1 MVLMNKNI
9 NSQTLTAI
17 SKSLWIDGLRKET
30 KMNQFLQGIKEE
42 SNVSYTENHA
52 KGYKTTFNPIV
63 DMSFRLPS
71 YRDGEE
77 KLIVDFNDAV
87 AYDLEYAFKFLFYAR
102 DARQGA
108 GERKLFR
115 TILKQQAEN
124 HPQRIKKLLHLIPV
138 YGRWD
143 DLWVLLDTPLKNDV
157 VGLVNNQIQVD
168 RFSARDG
175 KPISL
180 LGKWLPSEQASSKI
194 TKRYS
199 HILRKGLMMSN
210 KQYRKLLSGMR
221 KYIDVVERK
230 MSSNE
235 WEDIDYE
242 KVPSKASINYNS
254 AFLRH
259 DGSRRREFL
268 EDVVRGEK
276 KINSSTL
283 YPYEIIEQLSIR
295 NHSLGSPDR
304 LAILA
309 QWKNLPNVLE
319 SGESTIVVMDSSG
332 SMFTRVGDTSAYNI
346 ALSLAAYCAERLP
359 DSYKDKVITFSQ
371 TPQYIE
377 LNGDIVDKISR
388 LKRYSEVDNTDIEK
402 VFDLILDTAVKH
414 ALPQEELPKNVLI
427 ISDMEFDVARSAIYY
442 NYRNNTYQE
451 ISEDTLFD
459 TIRKKYRKYSYE
471 LPHLIFWNVAS
482 RTNTIPEIKENIT
495 LVSGFS
501 QNMLKVALGGEY
513 SPWDNL
519 KKVLDSDRYKSIVV
533 KE

>member
-1 MVLMNKNI
+1 MRLAFLPLTYREIDKSRRKRMNFLEGLKHSSNI
-9 NSQTLTAI
+9 
-17 SKSLWIDGLRKET
+17 
-30 KMNQFLQGIKEE
+30 
-42 SNVSYTENHA
+42 SYTENNA
-52 KGYKTTFNPIV
+52 KGYSTTFNPIV
-63 DMSFRLPS
+63 DMSFRLPH
-71 YRDGEE
+71 YRND
-77 KLIVDFNDAV
+77 KNSALVDFNDALNFDITY
-87 AYDLEYAFKFLFYAR
+87 AYKFLFYIR
-102 DARQGA
+102 DVGSGA
-108 GERKLFR
+108 GERSLFR
-115 TILKQQAEN
+115 SIIAKEAN
-124 HPQRIKKLLHLIPV
+124 SHPKRIKELLHLIPE

-157 VGLVNNQIQVD
+157 VGLVSHQIQVD
-168 RFSARDG
+168 RYNARDG

-199 HILRKGLMMSN
+199 DILREGLKMSN

-230 MSSNE
+230 MSDNKWGE
-235 WEDIDYE
+235 VDYE
-242 KVPSKASINYNS
+242 KVPSKASINYNG

-259 DGSRRREFL
+259 DESRRREFL

-283 YPYEIIEQLSIR
+283 YPYEIIKQLP
-295 NHSLGSPDR
+295 NPNLSLGSPDR

-319 SGESTIVVMDSSG
+319 GGESTIVVMDSSG
-332 SMFTRVGDTSAYNI
+332 SMFSSVGNTSAYNI
-346 ALSLAAYCAERLP
+346 ALSLAAYCAEKLP
-359 DSYKDKVITFSQ
+359 DNYKDKVITFSQ
-371 TPQYIE
+371 TPRYIE
-377 LNGDIVDKISR
+377 LNGDIVDKIYKLQS
-388 LKRYSEVDNTDIEK
+388 YSEVANTDIEK

-414 ALPQEELPKNVLI
+414 ALLQEELPKNVLI
-427 ISDMEFDVARSAIYY
+427 ISDMEFDVARTANYSYY
-442 NYRNNTYQE
+442 RSNASQE
-451 ISEDTLFD
+451 VSEETLFD
-459 TIRKKYRKYSYE
+459 TIREKYRKYSYE

-482 RTNTIPEIKENIT
+482 RTNTIPEIKENVT

-513 SPWDNL
+513 NPWDNL

-533 KE
+533 KEEPVNENTP